1 METAAVENQMVFLG
15 FLSWLWLTIIAVAVS
30 LIWYYVLKIRS
41 GGGYWIEA
49 IAVWIGAWVGTPVA
63 GNWGFL
69 TFNHIC
75 IIPAIIGSIF
85 GVMLCVDFERILK
98 GTFSGKTE

>member
-1 METAAVENQMVFLG
+1 METTAIENQMVFMG

-30 LIWYYVLKIRS
+30 LIWYYVLKVRS
-41 GGGYWIEA
+41 CGGYWIEVIVA
-49 IAVWIGAWVGTPVA
+49 WMGAWVGTPVA

-75 IIPAIIGSIF
+75 IIPAVLGSIF
-85 GVMLCVDFERILK
+85 AVMLCANCERVLK
-98 GTFSGKTE
+98 KTFSVKTE